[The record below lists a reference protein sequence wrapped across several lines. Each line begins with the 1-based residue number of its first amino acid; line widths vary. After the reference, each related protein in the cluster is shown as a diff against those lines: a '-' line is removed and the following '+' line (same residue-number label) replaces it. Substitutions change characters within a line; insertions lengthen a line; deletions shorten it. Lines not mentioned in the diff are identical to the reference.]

1 MNTRFAQRI
10 VASVRK
16 ASSARAQA
24 AREALALCETFNSL
38 GHTAAINVQ
47 DSERFSELL
56 QQRDDV
62 LAELNDHLLV
72 LRLERPCADGP
83 QYAGAERAA
92 DTADDLIMQV
102 RESLEASVSATAV
115 LTARVAERAGELRQ
129 EIAAVNRAGSAQ
141 SAYGSN
147 RKSGQFDSLR

>member
-10 VASVRK
+10 VASVRR

-24 AREALALCETFNSL
+24 ARDALTLCETFNSL
-38 GHTAAINVQ
+38 GHAAAINFQ
-47 DSERFSELL
+47 DSARFSELL

-72 LRLERPCADGP
+72 LRLERPSADGP

-92 DTADDLIMQV
+92 DTADELIMQV
-102 RESLEASVSATAV
+102 RESLEASLAATAV

-141 SAYGSN
+141 NAYGSN

>member
-10 VASVRK
+10 VASVRR

-24 AREALALCETFNSL
+24 ARDALALCETFNSL
-38 GHTAAINVQ
+38 GHAAAINVQ
-47 DSERFSELL
+47 DSARLSELL

-62 LAELNDHLLV
+62 LAELNEHLLV
-72 LRLERPCADGP
+72 LRLERPSADGP

-92 DTADDLIMQV
+92 DTADDLVMQV
-102 RESLEASVSATAV
+102 RESLEASVAATSV
-115 LTARVAERAGELRQ
+115 LTARVAERASELRQ

-141 SAYGSN
+141 NAYGV
-147 RKSGQFDSLR
+147 KTQSGQFDSLR